1 MCKYPSYQFIFF
13 LRRQGN
19 VIIFMVKC
27 PSSLHDM
34 EPKTGKSNL
43 LNFSDYSPVDTVEF
57 NTQATRNVFD
67 LLSVL
72 AIAIT

>member
-1 MCKYPSYQFIFF
+1 
-13 LRRQGN
+13 
-19 VIIFMVKC
+19 MVKC